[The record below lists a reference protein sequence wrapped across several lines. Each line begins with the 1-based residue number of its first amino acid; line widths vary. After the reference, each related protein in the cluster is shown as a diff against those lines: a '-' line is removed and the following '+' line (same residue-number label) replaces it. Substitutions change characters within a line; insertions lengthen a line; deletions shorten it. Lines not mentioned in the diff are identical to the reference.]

1 MSKNNSILEF
11 KNVWCK
17 NSIFLCPREFSF
29 CRHRYYSHFHV
40 FVSSRFLTNAFFHFN
55 YLLIFR
61 TFFSDQKL
69 SILILCTNVAFKVFH
84 DGKRNGS
91 RTNISFLRILSL
103 VVFARIKIIYE
114 IFQYPVKNRSKWM
127 STVCAK
133 FFPKYY
139 KKRSKKLSTHNR
151 IRRKIKN
158 PTSVF
163 KILSKIIACCMP
175 TKKCKIFQPTC
186 QNYAKKFKIVKYKGV
201 LQNIAKNYIQN
212 DICLKHLALFG
223 GPQRIF
229 LSQ

>member
-1 MSKNNSILEF
+1 MSKNNLILEF

-29 CRHRYYSHFHV
+29 CQHRYYSEFNV

-114 IFQYPVKNRSKWM
+114 IFQCPVKNHSKWM

-139 KKRSKKLSTHNR
+139 KKPSKKLSTYNR

-163 KILSKIIACCMP
+163 KIWSKIIACCMP

-186 QNYAKKFKIVKYKGV
+186 QNYAKKFKIQRRAPKYRKK
-201 LQNIAKNYIQN
+201 LHPKWHMSQTPCTFWWATK
-212 DICLKHLALFG
+212 DF
-223 GPQRIF
+223 F
-229 LSQ
+229 LR